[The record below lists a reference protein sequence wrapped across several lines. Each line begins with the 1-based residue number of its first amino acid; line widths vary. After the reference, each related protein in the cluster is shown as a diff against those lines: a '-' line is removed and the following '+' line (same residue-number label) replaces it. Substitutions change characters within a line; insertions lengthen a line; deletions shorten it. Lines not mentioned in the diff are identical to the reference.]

1 MLMKIGAAL
10 KAFFM
15 TLIAFTFIFFLA
27 FVIDLFVFGAVPGN
41 TSPTDSTY
49 LYFVGFAVITP
60 FVLIIAFIML
70 FRDFYIR
77 TLNRTK

>member
-1 MLMKIGAAL
+1 MRVIVAL
-10 KAFFM
+10 KVFFI
-15 TLIAFTFIFFLA
+15 TLVLFVFTFFLA
-27 FVIDLFVFGAVPGN
+27 FVIDLFAFGAVTDT

-49 LYFVGFAVITP
+49 LYFVILAVITP
-60 FVLIIAFIML
+60 IVLIIAFIML

>member
-1 MLMKIGAAL
+1 MKIGIAL

-15 TLIAFTFIFFLA
+15 TLAVFTFTFFLA
-27 FVIDLFVFGAVPGN
+27 FVIDLFVFGAVPDN
-41 TSPTDSTY
+41 TSPVGSAY
-49 LYFVGFAVITP
+49 FYFVGFAVITP

-77 TLNRTK
+77 TLNRIK